1 MYELVLQRKP
11 FAFELYFCWA
21 NAGFIT
27 FTTTRFSSKTAK
39 STSTC
44 TTNQRW
50 HTL

>member
-21 NAGFIT
+21 NAGFFT
-27 FTTTRFSSKTAK
+27 FTRFSSKTAK

-44 TTNQRW
+44 TTNQRFDI
-50 HTL
+50 L